1 MESGMD
7 EKRVECG
14 KQHLKQKRVSSESTQ
29 IVARDILWVTLS
41 VLLFI
46 KGSNCCASLGRA
58 AFFFFFFG
66 SLPDA
71 SRGRDDSLAFR
82 RRALSFLTRVHQDVC
97 ACWYRLV
104 WKAWHVAQAAKKGVT
119 IALSANILL
128 PCIALSVCPLPRTF
142 GLPSATHPR
151 LGPDCL
157 PVCRRAGLS
166 VWPIVWSFPL
176 RGVRSALSRYFLSFS
191 SLPICVNIDPLVLLP

>member
-58 AFFFFFFG
+58 AFFFFFLDPCLTLAEGEMTPSPFG
-66 SLPDA
+66 AAPFHF
-71 SRGRDDSLAFR
+71 SRVCTRTCVLAGTGWCGR
-82 RRALSFLTRVHQDVC
+82 HGM
-97 ACWYRLV
+97 
-104 WKAWHVAQAAKKGVT
+104 WHKQQK
-119 IALSANILL
+119 
-128 PCIALSVCPLPRTF
+128 RE
-142 GLPSATHPR
+142 
-151 LGPDCL
+151 
-157 PVCRRAGLS
+157 
-166 VWPIVWSFPL
+166 
-176 RGVRSALSRYFLSFS
+176 
-191 SLPICVNIDPLVLLP
+191 